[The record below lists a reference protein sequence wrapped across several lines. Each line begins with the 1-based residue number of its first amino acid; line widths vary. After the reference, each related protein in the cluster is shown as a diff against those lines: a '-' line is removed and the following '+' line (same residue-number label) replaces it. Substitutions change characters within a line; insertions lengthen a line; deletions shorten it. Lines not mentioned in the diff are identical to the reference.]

1 MVTLGVTV
9 MELPVKLP
17 GTQAY
22 VVAPLAVMVVLAPTQ
37 IVAAVALVL
46 RVGSVFTVMVVLA
59 VLVQPL
65 ASLPVTV

>member
-22 VVAPLAVMVVLAPTQ
+22 VVAPLAVMVLLAPTQ
-37 IVAAVALVL
+37 IVEAVALEVMI
-46 RVGSVFTVMVVLA
+46 GSGFTVTVIVA
-59 VLVQPL
+59 VFVQPL
-65 ASLPVTV
+65 GFVPVTV

>member
-22 VVAPLAVMVVLAPTQ
+22 VVAPLAVMVVLAPRQ